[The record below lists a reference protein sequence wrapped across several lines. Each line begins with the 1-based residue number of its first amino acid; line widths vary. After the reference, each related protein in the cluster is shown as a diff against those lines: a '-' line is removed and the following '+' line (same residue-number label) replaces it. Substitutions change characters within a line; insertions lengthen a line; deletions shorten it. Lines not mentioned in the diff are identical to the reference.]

1 MAHTLDKKSSLRSLN
16 FHLKK
21 KHSNNVGGDDDKNKS
36 SFKQSVSALM
46 NKWKDIFKSITH
58 NTLDELETYSSDE
71 QIDAMFRRNKK
82 DANVVKFN
90 KILNERD
97 SGASLS
103 QCNPVTS
110 SQLEMKLTDERSTE
124 NATSVSAS
132 NATQVKDIDE
142 EMNSDDNEDEE
153 DETFDNYDDVQACRL
168 LRSEKGEPFVDA
180 IEIWKYRRDLWQKR
194 TTDVTKEDIDERRE
208 EFQQIPSEYYD
219 RIYKKLV
226 IEDKPLREPLNLQ
239 DALKVINSGWTE
251 TKKWERAANGIA

>member
-21 KHSNNVGGDDDKNKS
+21 KRSTTDDNKTTS
-36 SFKQSVSALM
+36 IGFKQSVSALM

-90 KILNERD
+90 KILHERD

-124 NATSVSAS
+124 NAVSMSPS
-132 NATQVKDIDE
+132 NMTQVRDIDE
-142 EMNSDDNEDEE
+142 EMNSDDDEE
-153 DETFDNYDDVQACRL
+153 NEEETFDNYDDVEACRL
-168 LRSEKGEPFVDA
+168 LRSEQGEPFVGA
-180 IEIWKYRRDLWQKR
+180 IEIWKYRRDLWQKK
-194 TTDVTKEDIDERRE
+194 TTDITKEDIDERRE

-219 RIYKKLV
+219 RIYRKLV

-239 DALKVINSGWTE
+239 DALKVIDAGWTE